1 MANCLLFRKEQRQD
15 NWELKCVEHSIS
27 LAGLIMKPIQVASL
41 MKLKWAKWE
50 MFQTFKRYFIELDF
64 GSLSYMGL
72 LLRLSQVLSS
82 VN

>member
-1 MANCLLFRKEQRQD
+1 
-15 NWELKCVEHSIS
+15 
-27 LAGLIMKPIQVASL
+27 MKPIQVASL